1 MQVSLLQCQSS
12 CSVIEN
18 LAFIESQLK
27 SLPQQDDNRQLV
39 VLPECCLLFGGQ
51 ESQQLEYATDEIH
64 SQLKQDLAALAS
76 QYSVVLVAGSIPIL
90 AEDGRIYNR
99 CYVFDTDG
107 STLGHYDKL
116 HLFDVE
122 VADGTKQYRESD
134 AFCPGK
140 HITVVDTPFGKLG
153 LAICYDIRF
162 ADLFRALREAG
173 AEIITLPAAFTKVTG
188 EAHWQVLL
196 QARAIETQCFVLAA
210 AQWGVH
216 NDGGRETW
224 GQSMIVGPWGDI
236 VAQKPTGTGWLSAE
250 LNMCDLHAIRTKMP
264 IIKHNRFQSP
274 QLNESC

>member
-1 MQVSLLQCQSS
+1 MQVNLLQCQSGR
-12 CSVIEN
+12 SVIDN
-18 LAFIESQLK
+18 LKFIESQLK
-27 SLPQQDDNRQLV
+27 QLPHETDSQQLV

-51 ESQQLEYATDEIH
+51 ESQQLEYATDEAH

-76 QYSVVLVAGSIPIL
+76 KYSIVLVAGSIPIL

-99 CYVFDTDG
+99 CYVFDTDA
-107 STLGHYDKL
+107 SVLGYYDKL

-122 VADGTKQYRESD
+122 VSDGTKQYRESD

-153 LAICYDIRF
+153 LSICYDIRF

-173 AEIITLPAAFTKVTG
+173 AEIIALPAAFTKVTG

-224 GQSMIVGPWGDI
+224 GQSMIISPWGSI
-236 VAQKPTGTGWLSAE
+236 IAEKPSGTGWVSAE
-250 LNMCDLHAIRTKMP
+250 LDMSELTDVRAKMP
-264 IIKHNRFQSP
+264 IINHNRFQSP
-274 QLNESC
+274 KLSE